1 MTETFDVIDINRD
14 SLHKTVR
21 RGIDPLGDNEYH
33 LAVDVVFVNHEKKLL
48 LQKRAACKKSYPNF
62 WGPTGGAVQAGES
75 ALQGL
80 IRECEEEIGIA
91 PELQNTLAT
100 FCNVCHHTII
110 ETRLILQEINLAD
123 LHFQEIEVCAA
134 DWLNICEVEKLLKND
149 QILPSTI
156 PAVRQAVEFIKTKF

>member
-1 MTETFDVIDINRD
+1 MTEIFDVIDINRN

-21 RGIDPLGDNEYH
+21 RGIDPLGDNEYN
-33 LAVDVVFVNHEKKLL
+33 LAVDVIFVNHQKKLF

-62 WGPTGGAVQAGES
+62 WGPTGGAVQTGES

-80 IRECEEEIGIA
+80 IRECEEEIGII
-91 PELQNTLAT
+91 PELHNTLTT
-100 FCNVCHHTII
+100 FCNIYHHTII

-123 LHFQEIEVCAA
+123 LRFQEIEVCTAN
-134 DWLNICEVEKLLKND
+134 WLDILEVEKLLENN

-156 PAVRQAVEFIKTKF
+156 PAVRQTVEFIKTKL